1 MFTESES
8 GSQVDEE
15 HQETFRTPTPIMAP
29 AFITKIKDTRA
40 QRGHQAIFECV
51 VPDTKGVCCKWL
63 HDGKEIELIA
73 RIRVQ
78 VQTIEGFTTSELV
91 IDEVEPEDAGK
102 YTVIVENEAGQAQ
115 CEAKLEVVGE
125 CGFYLK

>member
-8 GSQVDEE
+8 GSQVEE
-15 HQETFRTPTPIMAP
+15 RLEEELLETMRTSTPIMAP
-29 AFITKIKDTRA
+29 AFITKLKDTRI

-63 HDGKEIELIA
+63 HDGMEIELIA

-91 IDEVEPEDAGK
+91 IDAVEPEDAGK
-102 YTVIVENEAGQAQ
+102 YTVIVENEAGRAQ
-115 CEAKLEVVGE
+115 CEAELTVVG
-125 CGFYLK
+125 